1 MTDADFC
8 AQRAIAQQYNVPL
21 TRFTPPNPYENGQYT
36 KTQLDMRRKAE
47 ILKYA
52 ANKSST
58 QTNNLTKKQSYA
70 LLSRGSLS
78 KSSQSTLLSAANSC
92 AADRSIPRPS
102 SASNVPG
109 PVVYLYEDPAV
120 PLYHYSDFNTRTYP
134 DYNPGNGEAPW
145 KVITYTDVSLNPQST
160 GNLFY
165 LILSNYIDQP
175 IHVYDVNIPVGVSI
189 SGVRK
194 TGVAPD
200 NIKVDIKSMT
210 MTVYYN
216 TSVAST
222 LRNPTNTGANSTGLN
237 LVFDVSNTS
246 PGAFTATQYLGN
258 LGFQEI
264 QLFTSPT
271 YVYSFLAAFS
281 ISVSSP
287 SMSASSSNQTIQE
300 IIQDYFGSGG
310 LSIQV
315 IANMSPGT
323 NSSTNCNI
331 LNISGDAPNAFD
343 TVNTGASLSEHVG

>member
-1 MTDADFC
+1 
-8 AQRAIAQQYNVPL
+8 
-21 TRFTPPNPYENGQYT
+21 
-36 KTQLDMRRKAE
+36 MRRKAE

-175 IHVYDVNIPVGVSI
+175 SHVYDVNIPVGISI
-189 SGVRK
+189 SGTRRS
-194 TGVAPD
+194 GSASN
-200 NIKVDIKSMT
+200 NIKVDIQSMT

-216 TSVAST
+216 TSVVTT
-222 LRNPTNTGANSTGLN
+222 LRNPPTGTNSTDLN
-237 LVFDVSNTS
+237 LVFDVSNAS
-246 PGAFTATQYLGN
+246 PGTFTATQYLGN
-258 LGFQEI
+258 LGFQGI
-264 QLFTSPT
+264 RLFTSPT
-271 YVYSFLAAFS
+271 YVYSFLASFS
-281 ISVSSP
+281 ISVTT
-287 SMSASSSNQTIQE
+287 SSSTQTTPDL
-300 IIQDYFGSGG
+300 IQDYFGSGG

-331 LNISGDAPNAFD
+331 LNISGFAPNVFD